1 MKVLLLTRS
10 EASGPPSGVRT
21 LQYVPYLEM
30 QGIRVTVVPLFG
42 RSPVRG
48 PNLGW
53 RDYLQRLQILAA
65 SGRRFDLL
73 WSERELLPGLPAWA
87 SGKWL
92 SGGQPTVVD
101 MDVPLFSGKP
111 ASVGIMSR
119 LSGVPGRA
127 TVVIAASEGIAEQA
141 RAAGVDKV
149 EMIPGAVD
157 SERFAPSD
165 GPGAARPYTI
175 GWLGGPAMGRYLQSI
190 RSALL
195 MATIGGAGRVH
206 AIGASTTLQLNGV
219 ETTVRARRSD
229 TLVDELRGCDV
240 GVLPLAEDEDEAL
253 RSRTELLQ
261 WMACGI
267 PVVGSPVGLN
277 RRLIDHGRN
286 GFFATTMRE
295 WYTAIQ
301 RLRDDGELRAR
312 MGTAARETVRR
323 DYSLAAVA
331 PRVAAALE
339 AAHRGCAKTDASGLR
354 ATR

>member
-10 EASGPPSGVRT
+10 EASGLPSRVRT
-21 LQYVPYLEM
+21 LQYVPYLET
-30 QGIRVTVVPLFG
+30 QGIRVTVMPLFG
-42 RSPVRG
+42 PSPLRG
-48 PNLGW
+48 PNMGW
-53 RDYLQRLQILAA
+53 RDYLQRLQILAGSA
-65 SGRRFDLL
+65 RRFDLL

-101 MDVPLFSGKP
+101 MDVPLLSGKP
-111 ASVGIMSR
+111 AGAGTVSR
-119 LSGVPGRA
+119 LAGVPGRA

-141 RAAGVDKV
+141 RAAGVEKV

-157 SERFAPSD
+157 TERFTPGD
-165 GPGAARPYTI
+165 RPGAARPYTI
-175 GWLGGPAMGRYLQSI
+175 GWLGGCAMGRYLQSI

-206 AIGASTTLQLNGV
+206 AIGASNTLRLDGV
-219 ETTVRARRSD
+219 ETAVRSWRSD

-286 GFFATTMRE
+286 GFLVTTMRE
-295 WYTAIQ
+295 WYSAIQ
-301 RLRDDGELRAR
+301 QLRDDGDLRAR
-312 MGTAARETVRR
+312 MGMAARETVLRH
-323 DYSLAAVA
+323 YSLTAVA